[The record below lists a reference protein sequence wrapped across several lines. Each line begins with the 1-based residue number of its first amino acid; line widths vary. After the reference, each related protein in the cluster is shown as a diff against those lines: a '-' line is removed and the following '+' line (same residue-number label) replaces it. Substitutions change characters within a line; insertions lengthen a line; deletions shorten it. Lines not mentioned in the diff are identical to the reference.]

1 MSLERPYVRIY
12 ATMSVDGKIASK
24 TGDSRLS
31 CPYDKLRLHSMRSIV
46 DGVMVGANTILRDN
60 PQLTVRL
67 VKGRNPVRVVVDG
80 SLKIPLNAKVL
91 DVNVAPTIII
101 TSSVAG
107 SDKVEQLR
115 RLGVDVV
122 VIESESTLI
131 DMSKALKALHEKGL
145 KDLLV
150 EGGGTLLWSIISQ
163 RLLDELRITVS
174 PYVIGGRNSVSLV
187 EGEGFG
193 HISEWLR
200 LKLVN
205 HKICE
210 CGDEIHLV
218 YRVTG

>member
-1 MSLERPYVRIY
+1 MSLKRPYVRIY

-46 DGVMVGANTILRDN
+46 DGVMVGANTIIRDD

-67 VKGRNPVRVVVDG
+67 VKGRNPVRIIVDG
-80 SLKIPLNAKVL
+80 SLRIPLNAKVL

-101 TSSVAG
+101 TSSVAESG
-107 SDKVEQLR
+107 KVGQLR

-122 VIESESTLI
+122 VVESESTQI
-131 DMSKALKALHEKGL
+131 DMSKALRILYEKGL
-145 KDLLV
+145 RDLLV
-150 EGGGTLLWSIISQ
+150 EGGGTLLWSLISQ
-163 RLLDELRITVS
+163 RLVDELRITVS

-193 HISEWLR
+193 YFSEWLR

-210 CGDEIHLV
+210 CGDEVHLV
-218 YRVTG
+218 YKVAD

>member
-1 MSLERPYVRIY
+1 MSLKRPYVRIY

-31 CPYDKLRLHSMRSIV
+31 CPYDKLRLHSMRSVV
-46 DGVMVGANTILRDN
+46 DGVMVGANTIIRDD

-67 VKGRNPVRVVVDG
+67 VKGRNPARIVIDG
-80 SLKIPLNAKVL
+80 SLKIPLNARVL
-91 DVNVAPTIII
+91 DVNVAPTIVI
-101 TSSVAG
+101 TSSVAELG
-107 SDKVEQLR
+107 KVEQLR

-122 VIESESTLI
+122 VIESESTHI
-131 DMSKALKALHEKGL
+131 DMSKALRTLYEKGL
-145 KDLLV
+145 KDLLA
-150 EGGGTLLWSIISQ
+150 EGGGTLLWSLISQ
-163 RLLDELRITVS
+163 RLVDELRVTVS

-193 HISEWLR
+193 YFSEWLR

-218 YRVTG
+218 YRVVD